1 MRRLRT
7 VGTRRR
13 ATVVLAT
20 IGVLGA
26 TACLPIPDEVT
37 AAACGAVVDVND
49 PLTWPPGWW
58 GPIEDGQLPTALQT
72 AQSVQ
77 SLGDTAIWTR
87 IASIRLVPSDTGA
100 KTEVGVIG
108 GVTDMTA
115 VLQILAIHPENLIVV
130 DASEATAVANEIV
143 ALLRTDRLLPIQSSV
158 TLSTPR
164 HVRVSLPGSSKGAE
178 VGRTILDR
186 YPDLV
191 TVDVGR
197 KQLES
202 DGEGGTTACLTDIP
216 RWIFANA
223 VPDGITASVV
233 LDHQSVA
240 SGSDIT
246 GAIVITNNRRE
257 PVPVWGNEPII
268 CETRPNQPITS
279 LDTQYVVNQDLA
291 GVDHGKRVVMDG
303 SGWSAWEGNGGA
315 VAELWSFDEL
325 STEGGWPCAYTSGFS
340 ATIQRGGTVSIP
352 FRANTLS
359 MQPGTDV
366 TLPAG
371 DYLVRP
377 QAWIFPFYLVD
388 IPPVRVTV
396 TAAP

>member
-1 MRRLRT
+1 MEPSEFKGRIGRYHWESEPWWSPDPTPPTGAPNVLL
-7 VGTRRR
+7 
-13 ATVVLAT
+13 VVLDDVGYAQLGCFGSDIDTPTIDGLAAT
-20 IGVLGA
+20 GLRYA
-26 TACLPIPDEVT
+26 NFHT
-37 AAACGAVVDVND
+37 
-49 PLTWPPGWW
+49 
-58 GPIEDGQLPTALQT
+58 TALC
-72 AQSVQ
+72 SP
-77 SLGDTAIWTR
+77 TR
-87 IASIRLVPSDTGA
+87 A
-100 KTEVGVIG
+100 
-108 GVTDMTA
+108 A
-115 VLQILAIHPENLIVV
+115 VLTGRNHHRVGMGRIVDLATGFPGY
-130 DASEATAVANEIV
+130 DARIPASCAMLPAMLTPHGYEIV
-143 ALLRTDRLLPIQSSV
+143 ALLRTDRLLSIQSSV

-164 HVRVSLPGSSKGAE
+164 RVRVSLPGSSKGAE

-186 YPDLV
+186 YPDSV

-359 MQPGTDV
+359 MQPGADL

-371 DYLVRP
+371 DYLLRP